1 MSRRI
6 CLVIGLS
13 EELDEVEQEVEEV
26 IRAAED
32 CGVFY
37 SVHKIVP
44 PSSTVEQF
52 EEVLFQAAKDLTD
65 NSLLLVY
72 YAGHGTRTGGD
83 TWIKLKDGQTSKW
96 MALETEI
103 LKYIATAA
111 RERNMPPPRS
121 LDIALVFSCCQ
132 VFNGEVPNLP
142 LEDQVHDSW
151 ELTKMYACEPGA
163 QVDDCVSV
171 LLGFAFA
178 YYLRKRPAT
187 LQDLLESVKHDVQ
200 NLSLNQIK
208 PYIDRDSQ
216 PGTSIL
222 QHGLLFACLLVIC
235 EMAVLIVSF
244 PLSNFGHDSYPSS
257 KLKKFIRWLVLCYSD
272 STVQKTSLVSIPHHQ
287 TAQFLHRGM
296 LAEFSC
302 ILIQLLKA

>member
-13 EELDEVEQEVEEV
+13 EDLEEVKQEVAEV

-32 CGVFY
+32 CGLFY

-44 PSSTVEQF
+44 PTSTVQQF

-83 TWIKLKDGQTSKW
+83 TLIKLKDGQTSKW

-103 LKYIATAA
+103 LKYI

-132 VFNGEVPNLP
+132 VFIGEVPNLP
-142 LEDQVHDSW
+142 LEVQVHDSW
-151 ELTKMYACEPGA
+151 ELTRMYACEPGA

-187 LQDLLESVKHDVQ
+187 LATLLESVKHDVQ
-200 NLSLNQIK
+200 NLSLKQIE

-216 PGTSIL
+216 PGKSIL
-222 QHGLLFACLLVIC
+222 QRGLLFACLL
-235 EMAVLIVSF
+235 L
-244 PLSNFGHDSYPSS
+244 
-257 KLKKFIRWLVLCYSD
+257 
-272 STVQKTSLVSIPHHQ
+272 
-287 TAQFLHRGM
+287 
-296 LAEFSC
+296 
-302 ILIQLLKA
+302 